1 MNNLEDQK
9 NYNCEVTL
17 EDGSNFKVYANWMHN
32 EKLDFWEGWKCK
44 AGVNRIM
51 IFDDMVYS
59 GECKNN
65 FLGNLDNWDLIED
78 FTTCKQKRC
87 TGCTDDL
94 VLEKYAPLSTQSI
107 KETRDPS

>member
-17 EDGSNFKVYANWMHN
+17 EDGSKFKVYANWMHN
-32 EKLDFWEGWKCK
+32 EKLDCWKGWKCK
-44 AGVNRIM
+44 AGVSRIM

-59 GECKNN
+59 GECKND
-65 FLGNLDNWDLIED
+65 FLGNLDSWELNEN
-78 FTTCKQKRC
+78 FTLCDRSRC

-94 VLEKYAPLSTQSI
+94 VLEKYAPVSTQSSE
-107 KETRDPS
+107 ETKHSS